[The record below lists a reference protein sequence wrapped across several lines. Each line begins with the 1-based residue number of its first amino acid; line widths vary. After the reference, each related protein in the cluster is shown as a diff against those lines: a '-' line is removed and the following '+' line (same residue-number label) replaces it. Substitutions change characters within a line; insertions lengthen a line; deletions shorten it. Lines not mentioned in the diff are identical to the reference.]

1 MNHRDRGQPTRPVA
15 TLPAPPRYFPVAADG
30 YRMRPG
36 LRPLGTDVGAGA
48 LDGTLFQFHSG
59 FPRYRENKLRC
70 RREDYTRYVGASR
83 LPGPVA
89 AHVARFLA
97 ARLATE
103 WPELFVQEPLGD
115 GGVRLTCTLTS
126 EVLRFGSAMEWVG
139 LEAGVSP
146 DPPYRDA
153 WDALACQIPEDLA
166 VVCRAPDATDW
177 LAAVHVCAPSDWA
190 PEEKLGLEFAAVHR
204 PVPGIAP
211 LLRASGVLVDGMIR
225 RPPTVRLVW
234 GLAPDDRLNRHPHA
248 PGVQRQ
254 IPRFA
259 AQDTDSPPAYLRVER
274 QGIWGF
280 PAVDAALFTI
290 GVTVTDLR
298 RIREVPEQCTRLAAA
313 IRSMDAA
320 TRAYKG
326 VGDGDELLAWLAQ
339 NREAHGNGA

>member
-1 MNHRDRGQPTRPVA
+1 MNHRDVEQPARPVA
-15 TLPAPPRYFPVAADG
+15 PLPAPPRYFPVAADG

-36 LRPLGTDVGAGA
+36 LRPLGTDFGAGA
-48 LDGTLFQFHSG
+48 LDRTLFQFHSD

-70 RREDYTRYVGASR
+70 RRENYARHVGASR
-83 LPGPVA
+83 LPELVA
-89 AHVARFLA
+89 EQVARFLA
-97 ARLATE
+97 DRLATE
-103 WPELFVQEPLGD
+103 WPDLFEQERVAG
-115 GGVRLTCTLTS
+115 GGVRLTCALTS
-126 EVLRFGSAMEWVG
+126 EVLRFGPAMEWIG
-139 LEAGVSP
+139 LESGVSP

-153 WDALACQIPEDLA
+153 WDALACQVPEDLA
-166 VVCRAPDATDW
+166 VVCRAPDGTDW

-190 PEEKLGLEFAAVHR
+190 PEEKLGLDFAAVHR

-211 LLRASGVLVDGMIR
+211 LLRGSRVLVDGMIQ

-234 GLAPDDRLNRHPHA
+234 SLAPDDRLNRHPHA
-248 PGVQRQ
+248 PGGQRQ

-259 AQDTDSPPAYLRVER
+259 AQDTDAPPAYLRVER

-280 PAVDAALFTI
+280 PAVGGALFTI

-298 RIREVPEQCTRLAAA
+298 RIREVPEQRTRLAAA

-326 VGDGDELLAWLAQ
+326 VGDGEELLVWLAG
-339 NREAHGNGA
+339 NREA